1 MSCPFESEW
10 TCDHFDQQ
18 SAMKVLS
25 VARSGKAIKVLPG
38 SLGTLALG
46 EVSPH
51 LGSLTNA
58 AQHDGASTERCF
70 RESAPRGSQQP
81 ASKWSTT

>member
-1 MSCPFESEW
+1 ME
-10 TCDHFDQQ
+10 
-18 SAMKVLS
+18 VLL
-25 VARSGKAIKVLPG
+25 VARSGKAIQVLPG

-51 LGSLTNA
+51 VGSLTNP

-70 RESAPRGSQQP
+70 RESAPQRPQQT
-81 ASKWSTT
+81 ASKLFTM